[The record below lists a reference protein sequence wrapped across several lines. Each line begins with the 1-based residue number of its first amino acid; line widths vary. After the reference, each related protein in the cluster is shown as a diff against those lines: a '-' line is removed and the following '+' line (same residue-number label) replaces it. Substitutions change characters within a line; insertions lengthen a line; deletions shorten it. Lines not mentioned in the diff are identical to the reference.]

1 MRVADPL
8 MKAFVQFR
16 ADDTGLRQ
24 DAQAKVKTA
33 TEGLGAKVKVEL
45 DQTRLDRQRTELQ
58 AKLKALGGQAA
69 TIRASLKVDDKE
81 GLAKVAAWQAK
92 LAALDKRVVS
102 ARFKLDGVA
111 AAEAQILGLDAA
123 MDRAGNSA
131 GSLGVSSGGAA
142 RGLSGLTTAA
152 LAFGPAIIP
161 AVAVASAGMIGFGG
175 IIAGTGATLGL
186 FGAAAATHYKQMAAE
201 LKKVEAANLAAN
213 KAGASPAVIANAKA
227 MTAAFQKDYGA
238 LAAAQER
245 MQGAWKKFTS
255 QPVINT
261 ILAKGLNL
269 IADIIPKLQPLF
281 DAGAAA
287 ATRFLT
293 AIQGWVKSGGLG
305 NAVSLLADLGRAVGP
320 HIEATLRNLASI
332 AASLAPLFFDLGV
345 KVAAGMARMTGAMA
359 SWAGNRGVDAMNSFM
374 AYLRQNG
381 AAVAGAL
388 AALAGAAVNIARA
401 LTPLAPVSLA
411 VATAIARLVAVMPPQ
426 VITALAVAFLGYSAA
441 AKAGALY
448 THVFGAEGVAWAA
461 KAAIIKGATLAWTAA
476 QWLLNVALTANPIGL
491 VIVALAALAAGIYLA
506 WTRSA
511 AFRDVLIGLW
521 GIVKSVAAS
530 IAGAFVTAIAA
541 ITGAFRQVTGFASSV
556 ASTIAAPFIN
566 AFNSIKT
573 FVTASFDKWWASN
586 GEAIKAIW
594 RAVWAAVSA
603 VFHAW
608 WDPLAAAA
616 KAGWA
621 VLTEVFRVGAA
632 VITVVWRA
640 AWTVISAI
648 GLSVWSA
655 VTAAARAAW
664 AVLTATAALGWA
676 VITAV
681 FRVGAGAVTAIWN
694 VLWAVVIA
702 TARVAWAAIRT
713 LLKISWDIIVGI
725 FTVAVNLLTG
735 RWGAAW
741 QAIKN
746 TGVQVW
752 NAISSFFKT
761 AWSAYSG
768 LFTTVGRNIVSSW
781 TTTWNSVKSVG
792 QAAWRWIGTVVL
804 GPMRTMFTQTVGS
817 WFNTAVNAIRTAWRN
832 IQDAVKNPVKFV
844 VNVVLG
850 GLAGAF
856 NTITGALGLPLK
868 IHVPKMATGGPVRDG
883 TGETADDVLV
893 RVSRN
898 ETIVSAAHSR
908 VLAPVFGAVGVP
920 GYAAGGI
927 PNPIGIVQKV
937 AGALAGTIGGKTNV
951 GDVIDLVQI
960 AKGLGGFVSKGTG
973 GAAGIMKDVLT
984 AIPKKILAGMLDWFT
999 AHANA
1004 GGAEIVNYAMQ
1015 FLGKIPYVWGG
1026 TSLSSAGAD
1035 CSGFTQSVYGHFG
1048 IGAPRTS
1055 EAQGSWVT
1063 RGPPQPGGLAF
1074 YHSPGGGPDP
1084 GHVAIVRDPSSV
1096 ISQGGGMGPRVES
1109 LHVLPL
1115 LWTGVPP
1122 GGLLKNTGAAG
1133 VPAGVSGASVA
1144 AEQAYAF
1151 GLFPGYGWGPGQRQP
1166 LVSLWNQESNW
1177 NPWAVNPSSGAYG
1190 IPQALGHGH
1199 PYALGDWVHQ
1209 ILWGLNYI
1217 QGRYGSPAAAWGH
1230 EVASNWYAGGT
1241 SSAAPGLAVVGERG
1255 PELVRFRG
1263 GEQVIPGYA
1272 AGGFI
1277 GGNLGQQGSSYL
1289 KAWQTRHGGGFG
1301 AAWAPVV
1308 LNQQIA
1314 AMTAA
1319 ISRAITLSKAGG
1331 LSAAQ
1336 HKHWAYVAADEKKR
1350 LATLNHE
1357 LDVER
1362 KWRTALTTSDN
1373 QLNTWIKAAGNTPSL
1388 RKNVTSWKAQLAR
1401 QKTAITGISKM
1412 LGYSDAWLKAHPP
1425 PPAANATIKHTYGGD
1440 VANNLGAVL
1449 ASALGPFTGTAT
1461 VMDNGGWAPPGLSHI
1476 WNGTGRPEPVGGG
1489 GAVQLEVRGGGS
1501 EFDQFMAKMI
1511 KKYVKVAG
1519 GGDVQ
1524 RAYGAR

>member
-123 MDRAGNSA
+123 MDRAGKNT
-131 GSLGVSSGGAA
+131 GNFGVSSA
-142 RGLSGLTTAA
+142 RAGQGLGTLATAA
-152 LAFGPAIIP
+152 IAFGPAVIP
-161 AVAVASAGMIGFGG
+161 ALAAATAGMTGFGG
-175 IIAGTGATLGL
+175 IIASTGATLGL
-186 FGAAAATHYKQMAAE
+186 FGAAAASHYKQMAAE

-227 MTAAFQKDYGA
+227 LTAAFQKDYGV
-238 LAAAQER
+238 LADAQER

-261 ILAKGLNL
+261 VLAKGLNL

-281 DAGAAA
+281 DVGAAA

-293 AIQGWVKSGGLG
+293 AIQGWVKSGGLDRAIAG
-305 NAVSLLADLGRAVGP
+305 LSALAVKVGP
-320 HIEATLRNLASI
+320 FLETTLRNLASL
-332 AASLAPLFFDLGV
+332 AGSAAPLFATFAV
-345 KVAAGMARMTGAMA
+345 SVARGMANITGSMA
-359 SWAGNRGVDAMNSFM
+359 SWASGGGGQAAFARFVQYVRD
-374 AYLRQNG
+374 NG
-381 AAVAGAL
+381 PAVVSAL
-388 AALAGAAVNIARA
+388 AALAGAAVSIARA
-401 LTPLAPVSLA
+401 LAPLAPVSLA
-411 VATAIARLVAVMPPQ
+411 IAAALARLISAMPPA
-426 VITALAVAFLGYSAA
+426 VIQALAVGFVAYSLAARAA
-441 AKAGALY
+441 AVSTAL
-448 THVFGAEGVAWAA
+448 FGAQGTIWAIKA
-461 KAAIIKGATLAWTAA
+461 LAIKAATTAWTAA
-476 QWLLNVALTANPIGL
+476 QWLLNAALTANPIGL
-491 VIVALAALAAGIYLA
+491 VIVALAALGVALYLA

-511 AFRDVLIGLW
+511 TFRKIVIAAWDGIKAAAAAVIGWFTKTFVPFFTVTIPAAFAAVLTWVRAHWPLIL
-521 GIVKSVAAS
+521 GIVTGPVGLAVSY
-530 IAGAFVTAIAA
+530 IATHWG
-541 ITGAFRQVTGFASSV
+541 QVTGIFSRSWQWV
-556 ASTIAAPFIN
+556 
-566 AFNSIKT
+566 NS
-573 FVTASFDKWWASN
+573 N
-586 GEAIKAIW
+586 
-594 RAVWAAVSA
+594 
-603 VFHAW
+603 
-608 WDPLAAAA
+608 
-616 KAGWA
+616 
-621 VLTEVFRVGAA
+621 
-632 VITVVWRA
+632 
-640 AWTVISAI
+640 
-648 GLSVWSA
+648 
-655 VTAAARAAW
+655 
-664 AVLTATAALGWA
+664 
-676 VITAV
+676 
-681 FRVGAGAVTAIWN
+681 
-694 VLWAVVIA
+694 
-702 TARVAWAAIRT
+702 
-713 LLKISWDIIVGI
+713 
-725 FTVAVNLLTG
+725 
-735 RWGAAW
+735 
-741 QAIKN
+741 
-746 TGVQVW
+746 
-752 NAISSFFKT
+752 
-761 AWSAYSG
+761 
-768 LFTTVGRNIVSSW
+768 
-781 TTTWNSVKSVG
+781 
-792 QAAWRWIGTVVL
+792 VL
-804 GPMRTMFTQTVGS
+804 GPMRTMFTQTLPG
-817 WFNTAVNAIRTAWRN
+817 WFRTAVNGIGAAWRA
-832 IQDAVKNPVKFV
+832 IQQIVRAPVQFV

-1319 ISRAITLSKAGG
+1319 ITRAITLSKAGG

-1373 QLNTWIKAAGNTPSL
+1373 QLNTWISAAGTTPSL
-1388 RKNVTSWKAQLAR
+1388 RRNVTSWKAQLAR

-1449 ASALGPFTGTAT
+1449 AAALGPFTGTAT